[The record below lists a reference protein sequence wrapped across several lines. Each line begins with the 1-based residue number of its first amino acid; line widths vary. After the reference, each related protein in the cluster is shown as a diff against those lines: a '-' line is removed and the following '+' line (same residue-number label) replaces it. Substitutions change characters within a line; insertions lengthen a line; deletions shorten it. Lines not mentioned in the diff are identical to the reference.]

1 MKRINKLASLAVV
14 TYNTHFC
21 QDPDKIV
28 DTIVYL
34 ANSKAIAVFCLQEV
48 VHYSNQ
54 EFIITTIKK
63 KLGKNWSAI
72 SHLGAEKGW
81 SGLGTCIIWNKEKL
95 HLQKT
100 KKIVLPRVSRLS
112 CHESVFSN
120 LIAGESSIFQRRA
133 ITGTFQFNNRDIQIT
148 NVHLDHVGGPSHR
161 KKQLLYALNAMDSKV
176 DHSIVC
182 GDFNTFDLQRSGR
195 EIRSLQTVFGAKYI
209 DVSTDSGWT
218 ADIYRVNFSRANP
231 FLKMF
236 IRGLNVHI
244 RRKLDYIWCKGFTRA
259 SLEKVDFPG
268 SDHLLII
275 ASLVIN

>member
-1 MKRINKLASLAVV
+1 VKHVRRRSPLIIA

-21 QDPDKIV
+21 QDLDKIV
-28 DTIVYL
+28 NTITYL
-34 ANSKAIAVFCLQEV
+34 ANSKAVGVFCLQEV
-48 VHYSNQ
+48 VHYSDQ
-54 EFIITTIKK
+54 VSPISAIKK

-72 SHLGAEKGW
+72 SHLGIEEDW
-81 SGLGTCIIWNKEKL
+81 SGLGTCIIWNKEIL

-133 ITGTFQFNNRDIQIT
+133 IIGTFQFQNRDIQIT
-148 NVHLDHVGGPSHR
+148 NIHLDHVGGQFHR
-161 KKQLLYALNAMDSKV
+161 KKQLLYALNTMDSNI

-195 EIRSLQTVFGAKYI
+195 EVRSLQTVFGANYI
-209 DVSTDSGWT
+209 DMSTDSGWT

-231 FLKMF
+231 LLKIF
-236 IRGLNVHI
+236 IRNFNVHI
-244 RRKLDYIWCKGFTRA
+244 RRKLDYIWGKGFARI

-268 SDHLLII
+268 SDHLPII
-275 ASLVIN
+275 ARIMIT